1 MCYACLWQKQ
11 HHGLRCNISWL
22 TLLMDTESCHIYL
35 FQPAAQ
41 NDRTSRTLWKSV
53 STASPSAKTLRWS
66 AHLLS
71 SFLQWLRYV
80 VLKYNLLSCSL
91 LPTLLHQ
98 SWSTPM
104 RSSSSIIYRKSLK
117 PSAPTALAFSRPR
130 NRISSVWPL
139 ELLVFST
146 SLQWFMYWLIMVH
159 LTTVRTTLGMTNS

>member
-1 MCYACLWQKQ
+1 MTLTFRKYTVTALWL
-11 HHGLRCNISWL
+11 H
-22 TLLMDTESCHIYL
+22 
-35 FQPAAQ
+35 
-41 NDRTSRTLWKSV
+41 TLWKSM
-53 STASPSAKTLRWS
+53 STASLSAKTLRWS

-117 PSAPTALAFSRPR
+117 PSAPPALVFSRPR

-139 ELLVFST
+139 ELLVFSIP
-146 SLQWFMYWLIMVH
+146 LQWFMYWLIMVH
-159 LTTVRTTLGMTNS
+159 LTTVRATLGMTNSQVWWCEYRRLVLTVIWPHSEIQVV